1 MIYHSHYQLKELNAF
16 RTEAYAKLYCEPQS
30 IEEIR
35 QVILDYPDEK
45 KLIVG
50 AGCNMFFTEDFDGLV
65 LKPNLKGFREVADE
79 EDSVTIE
86 VMASE
91 DWDNFVGYCVSNGY
105 AGLENLSYIPGSVG
119 AAPIQNIGA
128 YGAEVKDCLQE
139 VIALDIYTGESFSFS
154 NSECEFGYR
163 ESMFK
168 KTRRYI
174 VISVVFKL
182 STCFRYQEKYVDLNR
197 ELAEIDEPT
206 LQEVRD
212 AVIRVRKRKLPDH
225 RELPN
230 CGSFFKNPYISTEKV
245 RELKARFDTIPL
257 YPVQE
262 GLLKTS
268 AAFLIDKA
276 GFKGVRDGNMGTY
289 PNQPLI
295 LVNYGSADGKEIVR
309 FMEKIRHEVEVVFG
323 VRLEPEVWIF

>member
-230 CGSFFKNPYISTEKV
+230 CGSFFKNPYISTEKA

>member
-35 QVILDYPDEK
+35 QVILDYPNEK

-79 EDSVTIE
+79 DDSVTIE

-230 CGSFFKNPYISTEKV
+230 CGSFFKNPYISTEKA

-295 LVNYGSADGKEIVR
+295 LVNYGSADGNEIVR
-309 FMEKIRHEVEVVFG
+309 FMEKIRHEVEIVFG